1 VGGLAIRGYY
11 FPAGTKRIRWSD
23 VRGVDERPLGA
34 LTGRLRI
41 WGSGDPRLWW
51 HLDPRRPR
59 KRTALVIDL
68 GRRIRPA
75 ITPDDPAAVLRIIEE
90 RTGPR

>member
-1 VGGLAIRGYY
+1 VA
-11 FPAGTKRIRWSD
+11 
-23 VRGVDERPLGA
+23 ERPLGA

-51 HLDPRRPR
+51 HLDPGRPR

-68 GRRIRPA
+68 GRRVRPA
-75 ITPDDPAAVLRIIEE
+75 ITPDDPGAVLRIIEE
-90 RTGPR
+90 RTRPR